1 MCEFDWEIFMNIL
14 SSVAVITASISTY
27 LIGKKGLES
36 WQKEKK
42 SNLSHKV
49 LSLFLEASDII
60 RRSRISEFTETKYG
74 VLVRVVDPLKRAN
87 ENLEELKLGEPCFNE
102 IKK

>member
-27 LIGKKGLES
+27 LIGRKGLES

-49 LSLFLEASDII
+49 FKFVF
-60 RRSRISEFTETKYG
+60 RGK
-74 VLVRVVDPLKRAN
+74 
-87 ENLEELKLGEPCFNE
+87 
-102 IKK
+102 